1 MVDNGGRTALHLAA
15 KGGHLDITECLISEG
30 ADVNKAR
37 RDKLNTKISYE
48 YYNGRLSPNEALVFY
63 LIENGA
69 RLDVKDEAGNLP
81 IHYAKDELSVRESA
95 DRPSTF
101 SEVSAEVKNDTSQ
114 EIKLQDHGI
123 SMCIP
128 PGAVPHDDSC
138 QITLAV
144 MRDNPGVDIPESE
157 SMACYG
163 IRCDPQTL
171 IFNQPVKITIPHS
184 CLVVN
189 PQQVKPDIV
198 CRVWDSIKD
207 EPVCQIPSEQ
217 TNFRRTLEEVKKND
231 LQSDIDVLTIAQT
244 MDVNQF
250 YDLGIALGFTIA
262 ELDRVEH
269 MRFRDRQ
276 QAAYDTLMTWKRRQT
291 STQEAKST
299 LITFMESFN
308 SSSNDTTFPG
318 LMISFFLSL
327 SDFFKFTLSLSSR
340 FHLGIVYT
348 LQDIDP
354 TKEIPDSTLLQFARH
369 ISKEKFYEI
378 GVQLG
383 FDEIELHHI
392 EHRSLYNRKD
402 ANIQMLSMWK
412 ASQISSDKPDE
423 KLKTVWKSLKEA
435 SKATDMNDDENRDE
449 DDGEIAL
456 DPEVNA
462 DPSPQQEPAQDE
474 EEENEDW
481 KIIEYLGS
489 DKDEIVGD
497 FDEYGGSPGNSE
509 LCAFVRPV
517 ANVTLALQ
525 VAKALRLDVN
535 DIISLIAPR
544 DPALMER
551 LAWQLLH
558 QWCKRLGRQEK
569 GEKMAAL
576 LQGYNIGDTYTGI
589 GEISAKIRTTP
600 DLIDLTQRLVLPPS
614 EILQVM
620 SSDLTF
626 EPTLIRRV
634 ILQMLQRWVK
644 QGGTRL
650 RLLEIA
656 QAFNFPDAAEH
667 IATAMQHHPGFF
679 IPFTNGLIDHD
690 GGELKLENLGI
701 RVSIPSGAI
710 SNGMRSLV
718 TLTVLKGSSSK
729 LPLDPGEV
737 LITPTIQCSFIHDL
751 FKPAVIALPHCITPD
766 QYQQKKQDLRV
777 KLYSKI
783 GPGEFGYRALLP
795 ESSRDFET
803 SEDRV
808 TFSTRHLQYFALSSN
823 DIHGVQFI
831 CEVSQPLFMS
841 NPPQPTLRIY
851 IAHPYN
857 KDSVVCLGPTC
868 PMLIF
873 KNHILFMSKG

>member
-1 MVDNGGRTALHLAA
+1 ML
-15 KGGHLDITECLISEG
+15 
-30 ADVNKAR
+30 
-37 RDKLNTKISYE
+37 
-48 YYNGRLSPNEALVFY
+48 
-63 LIENGA
+63 
-69 RLDVKDEAGNLP
+69 
-81 IHYAKDELSVRESA
+81 
-95 DRPSTF
+95 
-101 SEVSAEVKNDTSQ
+101 
-114 EIKLQDHGI
+114 
-123 SMCIP
+123 
-128 PGAVPHDDSC
+128 
-138 QITLAV
+138 
-144 MRDNPGVDIPESE
+144 
-157 SMACYG
+157 
-163 IRCDPQTL
+163 
-171 IFNQPVKITIPHS
+171 
-184 CLVVN
+184 
-189 PQQVKPDIV
+189 
-198 CRVWDSIKD
+198 
-207 EPVCQIPSEQ
+207 
-217 TNFRRTLEEVKKND
+217 
-231 LQSDIDVLTIAQT
+231 
-244 MDVNQF
+244 
-250 YDLGIALGFTIA
+250 
-262 ELDRVEH
+262 
-269 MRFRDRQ
+269 
-276 QAAYDTLMTWKRRQT
+276 
-291 STQEAKST
+291 
-299 LITFMESFN
+299 
-308 SSSNDTTFPG
+308 
-318 LMISFFLSL
+318 
-327 SDFFKFTLSLSSR
+327 
-340 FHLGIVYT
+340 
-348 LQDIDP
+348 
-354 TKEIPDSTLLQFARH
+354 EIPDTTLLQVARH

-423 KLKTVWKSLKEA
+423 KLRTVWKSLKEA

-449 DDGEIAL
+449 DDGEIVL

-474 EEENEDW
+474 KEDNEDW

-509 LCAFVRPV
+509 LCAVVRPV

-551 LAWQLLH
+551 LAWKLLH

-569 GEKMAAL
+569 GEKMTAL

-589 GEISAKIRTTP
+589 GDISAKIRTTP
-600 DLIDLTQRLVLPPS
+600 DFIDLTQRLVLPAS

-620 SSDLTF
+620 SSYLAF
-626 EPTLIRRV
+626 EPALIRRV

-679 IPFTNGLIDHD
+679 IPFTHGIIDHD
-690 GGELKLENLGI
+690 GGELKLDDIGI

-710 SNGMRSLV
+710 PKGMRSLV

-729 LPLDPGEV
+729 LPLDAGEV
-737 LITPTIQCSFIHDL
+737 LITPIIQCSFNHDL
-751 FKPAVIALPHCITPD
+751 LKSATTVLPHCITPD
-766 QYQQKKQDLRV
+766 QDKQKKKDLSV

-783 GPGEFGYRALLP
+783 GPGEFGYRTLLP
-795 ESSRDFET
+795 KSVET
-803 SEDRV
+803 SEGRV
-808 TFSTRHLQYFALSSN
+808 TFSTRHLQYFALSSS

-831 CEVSQPLFMS
+831 CEVSQPLFMR
-841 NPPQPTLRIY
+841 NPTQPALRIY
-851 IAHPYN
+851 IAHPYS
-857 KDSVVCLGPTC
+857 KDYAGVKGQNYSLSEPFYEVTTVFKFCLESAEDNIKLSCLTGSEKTQETVHVHCLLSGGWNTIDISLPPSNDDKRVRVCIEQGPSVLAEQEIEISKEVEPDYDKAQSGGRMKFVSNSMIQVLTDIVCGINEASKLGYKLGFSYSTVEKYLVRADSSARTVSRSGLREMIEDWRRRVRPSEQVEK
-868 PMLIF
+868 LQF
-873 KNHILFMSKG
+873 ALEAARLRHEAEILFVKS